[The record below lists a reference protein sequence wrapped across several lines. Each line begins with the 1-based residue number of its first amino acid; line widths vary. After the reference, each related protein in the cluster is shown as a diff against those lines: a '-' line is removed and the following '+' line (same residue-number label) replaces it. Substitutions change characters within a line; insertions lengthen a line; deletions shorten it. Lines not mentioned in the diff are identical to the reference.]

1 MLSLVFSSD
10 DCSTKVKTSIPLSK
24 VRLRALHRFAAL
36 VWCSWFGALS
46 FFCKNMVFNYCHEKR
61 KSRIEF
67 TLNQLVRFY
76 IELVRDIVFVILCHV
91 MVFCQMSNM

>member
-1 MLSLVFSSD
+1 MHCIDL
-10 DCSTKVKTSIPLSK
+10 
-24 VRLRALHRFAAL
+24 LR
-36 VWCSWFGALS
+36 WFGVAGLVRS
-46 FFCKNMVFNYCHEKR
+46 LFFCKNMVFNYCHEKR